1 MPDIESRI
9 PEVLCLIA
17 NISAIRAVPTWR
29 RHHRWDRHIDGTV
42 TETEEHQI
50 EIDPM
55 KTAETVC
62 VGRCA
67 ASGPLSTSSAIA
79 SR

>member
-29 RHHRWDRHIDGTV
+29 RGDVTIDGNV

-50 EIDPM
+50 
-55 KTAETVC
+55 
-62 VGRCA
+62 
-67 ASGPLSTSSAIA
+67 
-79 SR
+79 